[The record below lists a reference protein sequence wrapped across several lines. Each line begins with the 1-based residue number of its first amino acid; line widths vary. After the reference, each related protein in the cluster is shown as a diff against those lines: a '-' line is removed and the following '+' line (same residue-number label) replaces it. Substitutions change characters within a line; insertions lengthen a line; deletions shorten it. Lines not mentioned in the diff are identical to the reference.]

1 MSGGIRLRPYIH
13 IYDVHRNN
21 SVIRIWFNDRF
32 CIHGDEKKINII
44 CSMHC
49 DYNNPYLP
57 TNAHNLCKIIHN
69 LHTSVIE
76 SFILVGT
83 CYMLRSFHFTSI
95 YTKCTALIF
104 NSVACLF
111 FLTICFFFFVTLCT
125 IKQLSCIRHIISLHE
140 CKIHPSVHSTNLT

>member
-57 TNAHNLCKIIHN
+57 TNAHNLYKIIHN

-83 CYMLRSFHFTSI
+83 CYMLQSFHFTSI

-111 FLTICFFFFVTLCT
+111 FFNNLLFFLSHSV
-125 IKQLSCIRHIISLHE
+125 QLNNFLAFGTSSLYTNVKFTHQCILQ
-140 CKIHPSVHSTNLT
+140 T